1 MAPTSRVGLQEHM
14 KKTRASI
21 VGASGYS
28 GQELIRLLLRHPHVE
43 ISQFTS
49 RQYAGKAVA
58 DMFPQFRGQIE
69 ATFVEPNVDR
79 LEADVVF
86 LALPHGVA
94 AEFAPTLLRKGI
106 KVLDLSADFRLK
118 SAAVYKEF
126 YEHEHPAPDLLKE
139 SVYGLPELH
148 RDAIRKAKL
157 VACPGCYPTSIIL
170 GIAPALKRGL
180 VKADGIVVASMSG
193 VSGAGRK
200 VADEFLFTE
209 CNESVRAYGIP
220 KHRHISEIEQEL
232 SLLAGSNVVISFT
245 PHLVPI
251 NRGIV
256 STIYLN
262 VVAASVPGRTEPAA
276 GDGGYY
282 NQIYRDFYRGE
293 RFVRV
298 TESLPDT
305 KNVEMTN
312 YCDISVRFD
321 PRTNRLVVVSCLD
334 NLTKGAAGQAVQC
347 LNLVY
352 GYEETTGL
360 L

>member
-1 MAPTSRVGLQEHM
+1 M
-14 KKTRASI
+14 KKIKAAI

-43 ISQFTS
+43 LTQFTS

-58 DMFPQFRGQIE
+58 DVFPRFRGQVK
-69 ATFVEPNVDR
+69 AAFTEPDVNRID
-79 LEADVVF
+79 ADAVF
-86 LALPHGVA
+86 LALPHGLA
-94 AEFAPTLLRKGI
+94 AEFAPRLLQKGL

-118 SAAVYKEF
+118 SAEAYKEF
-126 YEHEHPAPDLLKE
+126 YEHDHPAPELLEK
-139 SVYGLPELH
+139 SVYGLPEIH
-148 RDAIRKAKL
+148 RNEIRGAAL

-180 VKADGIVVASMSG
+180 AKSDGIIVSSLSG

-209 CNESVRAYGIP
+209 CNESARAYSVP
-220 KHRHISEIEQEL
+220 RHRHLGEIEQEV
-232 SLLAGSNVVISFT
+232 SLLAGTTVAITFT
-245 PHLVPI
+245 PHLIPL

-256 STIYLN
+256 STIYL
-262 VVAASVPGRTEPAA
+262 SLA
-276 GDGGYY
+276 GKADDALTV
-282 NQIYRDFYRGE
+282 YRDFYEGE
-293 RFVRV
+293 AFVRV
-298 TESLPDT
+298 TPSLPDT
-305 KNVEMTN
+305 KTVEMTN
-312 YCDISVRFD
+312 FCDISVRVD
-321 PRTNRLVVVSCLD
+321 SHTNRLIVVSAID

-347 LNLVY
+347 LNLVC